1 VSAAS
6 LPSHSSGLRAAALAL
21 TGALLLCGIGLLSL
35 MLGTP
40 RLSPHGLLLVARGGG
55 TPLQRVVVTQLR
67 LPRLVLALL
76 AGAMLALSGALLQGA
91 LQNVLAGPELLGVTA
106 GATVVVAAITIL
118 HLGVS
123 YGAVPLFALAGGLA
137 SGCLVILA
145 MGRLRDSVRLLLT
158 GVALTALLNA
168 AVVVLISAGSQNDV
182 SVLFLFLVGS
192 LANRTWVHVQVVLPW
207 ALAGV
212 PLALLCARP
221 LNVLQLGDSVALGLG
236 LHVGR
241 TRLLIV
247 VLGAALVAAVAAVSG
262 PIAFVALLAP
272 HLTRR
277 LLRTADARLVLPG
290 TALIGALLLSG
301 ADLLAREAFDPQQ
314 LPVGLWTT
322 LIGGPALLLLLPR
335 RAARTERQAPSTE

>member
-1 VSAAS
+1 MIAAQ
-6 LPSHSSGLRAAALAL
+6 PRPARAAARQPLLAL
-21 TGALLLCGIGLLSL
+21 TGMLLLCGIGLLSL

-40 RLSPHGLLLVARGGG
+40 RLSPHGLLIVARGGG

-106 GATVVVAAITIL
+106 GATLVVAAITIL
-118 HLGVS
+118 HLGVA
-123 YGAVPLFALAGGLA
+123 YGAIPLLALAGGLG
-137 SGCLVILA
+137 SGGVVILA
-145 MGRLRDSVRLLLT
+145 MGRLRDPVRLVLT

-168 AVVVLISAGSQNDV
+168 GVIVLISAGSQNDV

-192 LANRTWVHVQVVLPW
+192 LANRTWMHVHVVLPW
-207 ALAGV
+207 AVAGI
-212 PLALLCARP
+212 PLALLCARS
-221 LNVLQLGDSVALGLG
+221 LNLLQLGDTVAQGLG
-236 LHVGR
+236 MRVGR

-272 HLTRR
+272 HLARR
-277 LLRTADARLVLPG
+277 LLRTADARRVLPAA
-290 TALIGALLLSG
+290 ALIGALLLSA
-301 ADLLAREAFDPQQ
+301 ADLLAQQAFDPQQ

-322 LIGGPALLLLLPR
+322 ILGGPALLLLLPR
-335 RAARTERQAPSTE
+335 ELGRRRAAR